1 LKTLKGEEEG
11 GLERTK
17 EEREQDDTLRHIE
30 IEVDLKRTENAQI
43 MHLYSIGTWRG
54 KRYVFFFF
62 YSFRLCLGASWPLEG
77 KEGIRFEL
85 N

>member
-1 LKTLKGEEEG
+1 M
-11 GLERTK
+11 ERTK

-43 MHLYSIGTWRG
+43 THLYSIGTWRG
-54 KRYVFFFF
+54 KRYVFFLFFF
-62 YSFRLCLGASWPLEG
+62 YSFRRLCLGASWPLEG